1 MIEIGTLLQAR
12 YLIEKQIGAGGMG
25 AVYLAVDNRFD
36 NYVAI
41 KETFYNDEEFGEA
54 FEREARLLN
63 ALHHPGLPHVSDY
76 FTENNTYF
84 LVMQYIEG
92 EDLSDILK
100 RENSFPVETVMGWT
114 RNLLD
119 ALGYLHSQT
128 PPIIH
133 RDIKPHNLKLTPRG
147 DIMLLDFGL
156 AKADSGE
163 TTRAISVFGYSR
175 TYSPLEQIQGT
186 GTDERSDIFALSA
199 TVFHL
204 LTGKPPVD
212 ALARAAAIVNG
223 KPDPIQLAS
232 ELKSEIPVAFASIIN
247 SGLALNPENRFISV
261 ESMRQAFEYAIG
273 EDSGNESSEGNAPA
287 VSPASTA
294 APIVETAKDENF
306 PALAAFSADIEKNS
320 ADTTPS
326 NDRQIIPIISSP
338 DAREISQAADLP
350 KSAVFVE
357 APTRVSV
364 RKMRSPRK
372 PRLWTVFAVVLAFV
386 GVVAALLLSSRES
399 SSTETNQTPLAETT
413 PAVKSNRKTSEAVL
427 PSSESVAETKTKSS
441 EKKSES
447 RNSEQSEKLENS
459 EAPSESETDR
469 EASASRQKRSSSES
483 ESNSGADDE
492 QLREDSEDETVEPE
506 RPNNRNNRRQRR
518 ADKPIPDEMSE
529 EQFQQLQRELK
540 QKRLERRKKPDEF

>member
-1 MIEIGTLLQAR
+1 MIENGTLLQDR
-12 YLIEKQIGAGGMG
+12 YLIEKKIGAGGMG

-63 ALHHPGLPHVSDY
+63 SLHHPGLPHVSDY
-76 FTENNTYF
+76 FTENNVYF

-114 RNLLD
+114 KNLLD

-156 AKADSGE
+156 AKANSGE
-163 TTRAISVFGYSR
+163 TTAALSVFGYSR

-199 TVFHL
+199 TIFHL

-212 ALARAAAIVNG
+212 ALTRAAAIVNG
-223 KPDPIQLAS
+223 KPDPVLLAS
-232 ELKSEIPVAFASIIN
+232 DLKPDIPIAFASIIN

-261 ESMRQAFEYAIG
+261 DAMRQAFEYAID
-273 EDSGNESSEGNAPA
+273 EDSKNETSENAPV
-287 VSPASTA
+287 VSAAKSSAQIIEPA
-294 APIVETAKDENF
+294 KGENF
-306 PALAAFSADIEKNS
+306 PALTAFSADVEKNS
-320 ADTTPS
+320 ADGAQS
-326 NDRQIIPIISSP
+326 SDRQIIPIISNTEG
-338 DAREISQAADLP
+338 REISQAEDLP
-350 KSAVFVE
+350 KSTVFAE
-357 APTRVSV
+357 TPTRVST
-364 RKMRSPRK
+364 RAGNNRSPRM
-372 PRLWTVFAVVLAFV
+372 WAILAGALVFV
-386 GVVAALLLSSRES
+386 GVAAALLLSSRETS
-399 SSTETNQTPLAETT
+399 SVETNQMPVAETT
-413 PAVKSNRKTSEAVL
+413 PTVKSNRKTSEAAL

-441 EKKSES
+441 EKRVEKQNVEGTKNNPETSGDSQTEGLS
-447 RNSEQSEKLENS
+447 RKK
-459 EAPSESETDR
+459 
-469 EASASRQKRSSSES
+469 EASS
-483 ESNSGADDE
+483 DDE
-492 QLREDSEDETVEPE
+492 ASPDELDEQTEPDVTE
-506 RPNNRNNRRQRR
+506 QENDRSKSKAEKRR
-518 ADKPIPDEMSE
+518 ADEPIPDEMTE
-529 EQFQQLQRELK
+529 EEFERMQRRQK
-540 QKRLERRKKPDEF
+540 QKRREQRNKPDEF